1 MSEPQTEEAP
11 ELSFVLPSYN
21 EARRLPRTL
30 ERVAAYFDA
39 TLPSA
44 EIIVV
49 DDGSSDETSRVAR
62 ETLVGRA
69 GAQVV
74 TFPQNRGK
82 GAAVRAGV
90 LAARGRRVLFSDADL
105 STPIEEEARLRA
117 ALDRGADVAIGS
129 RAEPDSRVTLP
140 QGTARQSMGRT
151 FNVLVR
157 LLGLTSFRDTQCGF
171 KMFTREAAQ
180 AIFPTAR
187 LDGFAFD
194 VEVLYVAERAGF
206 RVVAVPVE
214 WKNDPVSRVRMVRDP
229 VRMIL
234 ELLRIRLRYP
244 PWGARGTIRAVSAS
258 RSSSATERSRE
269 SSGGPP

>member
-1 MSEPQTEEAP
+1 VSNPQTEEAP
-11 ELSFVLPSYN
+11 ELSLILPSYN
-21 EARRLPRTL
+21 EAGRLPRTL
-30 ERVAAYFDA
+30 ERVAAYFDTA
-39 TLPSA
+39 CPSA
-44 EIIVV
+44 EIVVV

-62 ETLVGRA
+62 ETLAGRA
-69 GAQVV
+69 GVQVV
-74 TFPQNRGK
+74 TFPENRGK

-105 STPIEEEARLRA
+105 STPIQEEGRLRE
-117 ALDRGADVAIGS
+117 ALDQGADIAIGS

-140 QGTARQSMGRT
+140 QGTVRQSMGRT

-157 LLGLTSFRDTQCGF
+157 LLGLSSFRDTQCGF
-171 KMFTREAAQ
+171 KMFTLEAAR

-194 VEVLYVAERAGF
+194 VEVLYLAERSGF

-214 WKNDPVSRVRMVRDP
+214 WLNDPVSRVRMVRDSL
-229 VRMIL
+229 RMIL

-244 PWGARGTIRAVSAS
+244 PWGARGRIRAESAS
-258 RSSSATERSRE
+258 RSSNATDRSRDRP
-269 SSGGPP
+269 GGPA